1 MERNVTP
8 FVINSLRVI
17 TFVFRI
23 NKGYFLVLYPPL
35 PPILSIFLPSTLL
48 YTSDTYSNYILFS
61 ALDGEKKK
69 ERKAV
74 RINRKLRN
82 FVSFFPKYPL
92 PRFHPRLFVSIA
104 YTRLKWCRDVIFH
117 HRSPS
122 PSYFPII
129 IIRNDRNDAPHSDYD
144 ESRKTRIIDK
154 EIIIFHGRYVTATS
168 FRALDTSRNV
178 ESVRGRRERERK
190 KDLKSIFVLKEKGKK
205 GVVSHCE
212 GKPQVLHTHAYIL
225 RLYLNEIISMKY

>member
-35 PPILSIFLPSTLL
+35 PPYSFHFPSF
-48 YTSDTYSNYILFS
+48 NS
-61 ALDGEKKK
+61 ALYLGYLLELHPFLCPRWREEKRK
-69 ERKAV
+69 ESRTDKQKTT
-74 RINRKLRN
+74 KLR
-82 FVSFFPKYPL
+82 FVFPQVSSSSFRPP
-92 PRFHPRLFVSIA
+92 FHPRHFVSIA

-122 PSYFPII
+122 PLFPYYCHPQRLKRCSTLGLRRIA
-129 IIRNDRNDAPHSDYD
+129 NGD

-168 FRALDTSRNV
+168 FRALDISR
-178 ESVRGRRERERK
+178 ESVRGGGRERER
-190 KDLKSIFVLKEKGKK
+190 GKK
-205 GVVSHCE
+205 
-212 GKPQVLHTHAYIL
+212 I
-225 RLYLNEIISMKY
+225 

>member
-23 NKGYFLVLYPPL
+23 NKGYFLVLYPSL

-122 PSYFPII
+122 PLFPYYYHPQRSKWCSTLGLRRIA
-129 IIRNDRNDAPHSDYD
+129 NGD

-178 ESVRGRRERERK
+178 ETGKEGER
-190 KDLKSIFVLKEKGKK
+190 GKK
-205 GVVSHCE
+205 
-212 GKPQVLHTHAYIL
+212 I
-225 RLYLNEIISMKY
+225 

>member
-23 NKGYFLVLYPPL
+23 NKGYFLVLYPSL

-61 ALDGEKKK
+61 TLDGEKKK

-122 PSYFPII
+122 PSYFPVI
-129 IIRNDRNDAPHSDYD
+129 IIRNDRNDAPHSDYE
-144 ESRKTRIIDK
+144 ESR
-154 EIIIFHGRYVTATS
+154 TAT
-168 FRALDTSRNV
+168 NH
-178 ESVRGRRERERK
+178 EKRE
-190 KDLKSIFVLKEKGKK
+190 
-205 GVVSHCE
+205 
-212 GKPQVLHTHAYIL
+212 
-225 RLYLNEIISMKY
+225 